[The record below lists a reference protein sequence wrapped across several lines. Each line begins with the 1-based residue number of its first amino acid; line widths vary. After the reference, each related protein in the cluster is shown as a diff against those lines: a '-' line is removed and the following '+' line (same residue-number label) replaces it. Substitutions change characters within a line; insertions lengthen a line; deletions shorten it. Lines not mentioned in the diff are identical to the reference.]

1 MEKPIQ
7 RGRRVC
13 GIVTYFTRL
22 YEEEKKKK
30 ERKKRGK
37 KLPAISTR
45 SWILC
50 SEQNIVRARD
60 DNISGK
66 WVNGVV
72 IYIYIYIFRKF
83 ERKLPSISVE
93 IGFEKK
99 RPWENLFYGG
109 IGKKKKKRKNC
120 SIERNGMGRYLE
132 NANSNYYLIIFS
144 FILAC
149 YNSIYHWN
157 RSLFVL
163 FIPFSFI
170 CIRIV
175 RKDYS
180 QSLWIKWLD

>member
-1 MEKPIQ
+1 MWDCHVLHETVW
-7 RGRRVC
+7 RG
-13 GIVTYFTRL
+13 
-22 YEEEKKKK
+22 EKKK

-72 IYIYIYIFRKF
+72 IYIYIFRKF

-99 RPWENLFYGG
+99 RSWENLFYGG

-149 YNSIYHWN
+149 YNSIYRWN

-163 FIPFSFI
+163 FIPFFLHLYTN
-170 CIRIV
+170 C

>member
-72 IYIYIYIFRKF
+72 IYIYIYLSKIRKEAPF
-83 ERKLPSISVE
+83 YLSRNWVRKETTPGRTCFMGELE
-93 IGFEKK
+93 
-99 RPWENLFYGG
+99 
-109 IGKKKKKRKNC
+109 KKKRKNC

-149 YNSIYHWN
+149 YNSIYRWN

-163 FIPFSFI
+163 FIPFFLHLYTN
-170 CIRIV
+170 C
-175 RKDYS
+175 RKNYS

>member
-109 IGKKKKKRKNC
+109 IGKKKKKKLFDRTKWDGTISREC
-120 SIERNGMGRYLE
+120 KLE
-132 NANSNYYLIIFS
+132 LLFNYFLVYS
-144 FILAC
+144 C
-149 YNSIYHWN
+149 
-157 RSLFVL
+157 VL
-163 FIPFSFI
+163 
-170 CIRIV
+170 
-175 RKDYS
+175 
-180 QSLWIKWLD
+180 